1 VATRAKNSPRSRTSR
16 QPPVFEGL
24 IVRPTR
30 TGRKPAATVRRLAA
44 LAEGSLGGKW
54 RARALGPRAKD
65 YLLEPARRRDVAP
78 GAVWDMVAE
87 LRALREVRD
96 AEPAFALPGLPEG
109 PRAVVGVPG
118 IRPTSGMLLP
128 ERHLRES
135 DDCEWSVRMSRGRKA
150 WAYSA
155 ATPGAT
161 AQGAGIVVA
170 HPDTGYTTHPSIF
183 DVTRLLTGRGYDF
196 FDDVGDA
203 ADPLVGRSPGHGTS
217 TASVIMSASG
227 STCDASGSLVT
238 GMAPKA
244 SLVPLRV
251 NDSVVHF
258 SYARLCEALYRAVDK
273 KCHVVSMSLGGPWG
287 SGALAR
293 AIRHAVDNGLVLI
306 AASGNYWPWVV
317 YPAKYDDV
325 LAVSACNARRKM
337 WAHASTGE
345 AVAVTAP
352 GESVWRAWAKGLGN
366 YRIARSSGTSY
377 ATATTAGACA
387 LWLAHHGRAKLLK
400 RYGATRLANVFRD
413 VLRKAGV
420 RRPPGWNRQEWGTGI
435 VDARKLL
442 AAPLPAAVSTTAKRR
457 RPIRGAPEPAN
468 DFAALAQYFP
478 GAAPARVQRAL
489 ARLFGTDASGLEAV
503 LAEVGDE
510 LRFHLAID
518 ANLRDAV
525 MSSVKRRTATRPRPA
540 PRRLFA
546 GASKAL
552 RRRLA
557 PS

>member
-1 VATRAKNSPRSRTSR
+1 VATRAKKSPRGRTPR
-16 QPPVFEGL
+16 RPPVFEGL
-24 IVRPTR
+24 IVHPDRP
-30 TGRKPAATVRRLAA
+30 GRQPAATARRLAA
-44 LAEGSLGGKW
+44 LGEATLGGKW

-65 YLLEPARRRDVAP
+65 FLLEPARRRNVAP
-78 GAVWDMVAE
+78 GAAWDMVGK

-96 AEPAFALPGLPEG
+96 AEPAFTLPGLPEG
-109 PRAVVGVPG
+109 PRAVLGVAG
-118 IRPTSGMLLP
+118 IRPTGGMLLP
-128 ERHLRES
+128 ARHLRES
-135 DDCEWSVRMSRGRKA
+135 DDCEWSVRMCRGREA

-155 ATPGAT
+155 ATRGAAPG
-161 AQGAGIVVA
+161 GAGIVVA
-170 HPDTGYTTHPSIF
+170 HPDTGYTTHPAIF
-183 DVTRLLTGRGYDF
+183 DVTRLLTGEGYDF
-196 FDDVGDA
+196 YEDDNDA
-203 ADPLVGRSPGHGTS
+203 ADPLVGMSPGHGTS

-227 STCDASGSLVT
+227 AFREAGGARVT
-238 GMAPKA
+238 GMAPGA

-251 NDSVVHF
+251 SDSVVHF
-258 SYARLCEALYRAVDK
+258 SYARLCEALYRAVEK

-293 AIRHAVDNGLVLI
+293 AIRHAVDRGLILI

-352 GESVWRAWAKGLGN
+352 GESVWRAWARDLGE

-387 LWLAHHGRAKLLK
+387 LWLAHHGRAKLVK
-400 RYGATRLANVFRD
+400 RYGAARLASVFRD

-420 RRPPGWNRQEWGTGI
+420 RRPAGWDRAKWGAGI

-442 AAPLPAAVSTTAKRR
+442 AAPLPAAVSAAAKRR
-457 RPIRGAPEPAN
+457 RPVRGAPEPAS
-468 DFAALAQYFP
+468 DLAALGQYFP
-478 GAAPARVQRAL
+478 GASAARVQRAL
-489 ARLFGTDASGLEAV
+489 AQLFDTDAQGLKEA
-503 LAEVGDE
+503 LGDVGDE
-510 LRFHLAID
+510 LRFHLSID
-518 ANLRDAV
+518 ADLRDAV
-525 MSSVKRRTATRPRPA
+525 VSARRRRAAARPRAA
-540 PRRLFA
+540 PHKLFA

-557 PS
+557 PR